1 MKRKLILFLLTI
13 ILCFA
18 PLESRVRIKHI
29 GPVKER
35 TEEESKRDT
44 ENGLLFAACFI
55 GLIIFLK
62 WNKKRRDS

>member
-1 MKRKLILFLLTI
+1 MKRKLILFLITI

-18 PLESRVRIKHI
+18 PIESRVTIKHI

-35 TEEESKRDT
+35 TEEERKRDT
-44 ENGLLFAACFI
+44 ENGLLFTSCFI

-62 WNKKRRDS
+62 WNKKRRES